1 MKKPMTR
8 SALTRVCIQLPLL
21 ALSWS
26 FATTNSIAA
35 TENPLTPTQFLTL
48 MRDNY
53 APLRIAR
60 EKVKQNQAKL
70 LEKQGA
76 FDAVIK
82 GKAEWAALGYYQNLV
97 LDTEIR
103 QPTTLWN
110 TEFFAGYRLGAGKFP
125 DYYGNK
131 ETLSLGEWRI
141 GAEIPLLQNGIV
153 NPQLADLQL
162 LSLEIDRSELDIV
175 EKQLKFA
182 SKALKTYWNWRVLH
196 QKEAVAEELLM
207 RAKLK
212 VSQLQSEVDVGKT
225 APIYVTENQRSIYK
239 RQQKLLDIQQDK
251 QTAQLELYLYLM
263 APTENISPSFTPPVL
278 PPAPVCENIPNTGSA
293 IELSLQEAKKSRPE
307 VLQLLLQQRQ
317 NDVARQLAENFQ
329 WPTLDLY
336 FELSQDLGDGSKTKE
351 QTELLGGVKFYY
363 PPALRKAQGQLL
375 RIESIERALS
385 IELDFWGQYISQEVK
400 TLLLQRK
407 ISCAQ
412 VNLAQQEVEVSLKVA
427 QAERDRF
434 QLGSSTLF
442 TVNLLEEAVA
452 EARLRYLDALKAYF
466 VAESLYPITLG
477 LLPQN

>member
-1 MKKPMTR
+1 MPYPSKSSFLRAAYVACYSLIWWSAVTPMSR
-8 SALTRVCIQLPLL
+8 
-21 ALSWS
+21 
-26 FATTNSIAA
+26 AA
-35 TENPLTPTQFLTL
+35 TEPLTPTQFLNI
-48 MRDNY
+48 MQESY
-53 APLRIAR
+53 PPLNIAR

-76 FDAVIK
+76 FDTVIK
-82 GKAEWAALGYYQNLV
+82 TKAEWKALGYYQNIV
-97 LDTEIR
+97 LDAEIR
-103 QPTTLWN
+103 QPTTLWG
-110 TEFFAGYRLGAGKFP
+110 TELFAGYRLGNGKFA

-141 GAEIPLLQNGIV
+141 GAETPLLQNGIV
-153 NPQLADLQL
+153 NPRLADLEL

-182 SKALKTYWNWRVLH
+182 KTALKTYWNWRVLH
-196 QKEAVAEELLM
+196 QKEVVAEELLR
-207 RAKLK
+207 RARLK
-212 VSQLQSEVDVGKT
+212 VSQLQTEVNVGKT

-251 QTAQLELYLYLM
+251 QSTQIELNLYL
-263 APTENISPSFTPPVL
+263 APSHAAKSQPLIPPPL
-278 PPAPVCENIPNTGSA
+278 PPAPICEDLPNTGA
-293 IELSLQEAKKSRPE
+293 IVQRSLEEAQKSRPE
-307 VLQLLLQQRQ
+307 VLQLQLQQRQ

-329 WPTLDLY
+329 WPALDLY
-336 FELSQDLGDGSKTKE
+336 FELSQDFGEGSETKE
-351 QTELLGGVKFYY
+351 KTELLGGVKFYY

-375 RIESIERALS
+375 RIDSIERALNT
-385 IELDFWGQYISQEVK
+385 ELNFLNREIAQEVN
-400 TLLLQRK
+400 TLLLQRN
-407 ISCAQ
+407 ISCEQ
-412 VNLAQQEVEVSLKVA
+412 VRLAQLEIEVALKVA

-477 LLPQN
+477 LLPQS

>member
-1 MKKPMTR
+1 MMLFKSKSRLARTGH
-8 SALTRVCIQLPLL
+8 ALLLILVGCSPVLAGPKAMAEPLSPTEL
-21 ALSWS
+21 LTIMRESYPPLS
-26 FATTNSIAA
+26 
-35 TENPLTPTQFLTL
+35 
-48 MRDNY
+48 
-53 APLRIAR
+53 IAR

-76 FDAVIK
+76 FDTVIK
-82 GKAEWAALGYYQNLV
+82 SKAEWNALGYYQNLV

-103 QPTTLWN
+103 QPTTLWG

-125 DYYGNK
+125 DYYGGK
-131 ETLSLGEWRI
+131 ETLSLGEWRV
-141 GAEIPLLQNGIV
+141 GAETPLLQNGIV
-153 NPQLADLQL
+153 NPRLADLEL

-182 SKALKTYWNWRVLH
+182 KTALKTYWNWRVLH
-196 QKEAVAEELLM
+196 QKEVVAEELLM
-207 RAKLK
+207 RARLK
-212 VSQLQSEVDVGKT
+212 VSQLQTEVSVGKT

-251 QTAQLELYLYLM
+251 QSTQLDLYLYLGPAAAVSTPAFS
-263 APTENISPSFTPPVL
+263 APPL
-278 PPAPVCENIPNTGSA
+278 PPAPVCENLPSTGSVVQQ
-293 IELSLQEAKKSRPE
+293 SLKEAQKSRPE
-307 VLQLLLQQRQ
+307 VLQLQLQQRQ

-329 WPTLDLY
+329 WPALDLY
-336 FELSQDLGDGSKTKE
+336 FELSQDLGEGSKTKE

-375 RIESIERALS
+375 RIESIERALNT
-385 IELDFWGQYISQEVK
+385 ELNFLSREIAQEVN

-407 ISCAQ
+407 ISCEQ
-412 VNLAQQEVEVSLKVA
+412 VVLAQQEIEVALKVA

-477 LLPQN
+477 LLPQS